1 MVCTCVAMVAWACA
15 QDVSGL
21 MEYLEGLC
29 DTCFISDDTKQP
41 LLMLPRPKP
50 TQATTWHSCTGQAG
64 FQITL
69 AYPELT
75 KLQTRQACA
84 GLSHTNLILDFIT
97 GQAWMT
103 FKHHCFQMPPVV
115 TDYKGEINLTAYG
128 INNPDT
134 NNLPGLRADHGL

>member
-1 MVCTCVAMVAWACA
+1 MCCDGSV
-15 QDVSGL
+15 
-21 MEYLEGLC
+21 GLC
-29 DTCFISDDTKQP
+29 TGCEWFDGVLRRPVRYLSHLSDDTIQP

-84 GLSHTNLILDFIT
+84 GLRHTNLILDFIT

-115 TDYKGEINLTAYG
+115 TDYRGEINLTAYG

-134 NNLPGLRADHGL
+134 NNLPGPRADHGL